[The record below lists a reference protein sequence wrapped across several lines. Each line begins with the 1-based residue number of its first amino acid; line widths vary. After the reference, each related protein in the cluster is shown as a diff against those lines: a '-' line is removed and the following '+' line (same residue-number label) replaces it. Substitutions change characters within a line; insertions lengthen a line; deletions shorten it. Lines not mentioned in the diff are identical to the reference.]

1 MVGVTCPTP
10 GKHPHESNASATSAA
25 ATSIRR
31 RGGYLRIYLCACGAY
46 HLTHKR
52 RADLGR

>member
-1 MVGVTCPTP
+1 MVGVNCPTP